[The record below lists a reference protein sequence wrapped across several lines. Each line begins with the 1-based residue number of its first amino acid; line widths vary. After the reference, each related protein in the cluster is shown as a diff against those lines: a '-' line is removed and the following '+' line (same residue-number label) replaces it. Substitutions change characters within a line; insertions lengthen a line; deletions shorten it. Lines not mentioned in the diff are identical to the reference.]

1 MLIYN
6 AKGEKAV
13 TIKEA
18 NYELKKLD
26 NEYNYWLNEK
36 EQLKSLVYP
45 KATDIRLE
53 KVDGGK
59 REDRLEKYVELLD
72 DKKIDETL
80 EYIEKRRNNLIN
92 WLDNELK
99 IMEEYE
105 PLKRKII
112 RLKEEKNLS
121 YEKIGLAVGYSTR
134 HVIRIYK
141 NAVGR
146 RDVF

>member
-1 MLIYN
+1 MTL
-6 AKGEKAV
+6 
-13 TIKEA
+13 KEA

-26 NEYNYWLNEK
+26 NDYNYWLNEK
-36 EQLKSLVYP
+36 EHLKCLIYP
-45 KATDIRLE
+45 KAIDIRSE

-59 REDRLEKYVELLD
+59 REDRLLKYAELLD

-80 EYIEKRRNNLIN
+80 EYIDRRRNNLMN

-99 IMEEYE
+99 IMEKYE

-112 RLKEEKNLS
+112 RLREEEKLS
-121 YEKIGLAVGYSTR
+121 YEQIGRIVGYSER

-141 NAVGR
+141 NAIGR
-146 RDVF
+146 RNIL

>member
-1 MLIYN
+1 M
-6 AKGEKAV
+6 

-72 DKKIDETL
+72 DKKIDDTL
-80 EYIEKRRNNLIN
+80 SYIEKRRSNLMN
-92 WLDNELK
+92 WLDNELR

-105 PLKRKII
+105 PLKREII
-112 RLKEEKNLS
+112 RLREEKNLS
-121 YEKIGLAVGYSTR
+121 YEKIGLAVGYSAR

-146 RDVF
+146 RDIF

>member
-1 MLIYN
+1 M
-6 AKGEKAV
+6 

-26 NEYNYWLNEK
+26 NDYNYWLNEK
-36 EQLKSLVYP
+36 EQLKCLIYP
-45 KATDIRLE
+45 KAIDIRPE

-59 REDRLEKYVELLD
+59 REDRLLKYAELLD

-80 EYIEKRRNNLIN
+80 EYIDRRRNNLMN

-99 IMEEYE
+99 IMEKYE

-112 RLKEEKNLS
+112 RLREEEKLS
-121 YEKIGLAVGYSTR
+121 YEKIGAIVGYSER

-141 NAVGR
+141 NAIGR
-146 RDVF
+146 RNIL

>member
-1 MLIYN
+1 M
-6 AKGEKAV
+6 

-80 EYIEKRRNNLIN
+80 SYIQSRKENLLN
-92 WLDNELK
+92 WLENEMK
-99 IMEEYE
+99 IM
-105 PLKRKII
+105 LKYGEIERVII
-112 RLKEEKNLS
+112 QLKEEGKLTNGRYKS
-121 YEKIGLAVGYSTR
+121 ITWDEISTEVHWSKSFCR
-134 HVIRIYK
+134 NVYRKYK
-141 NAVGR
+141 SKRYV
-146 RDVF
+146 D

>member
-1 MLIYN
+1 M
-6 AKGEKAV
+6 
-13 TIKEA
+13 TIKEV
-18 NYELKKLD
+18 NYELKRLD

-45 KATDIRLE
+45 RSTDIRLE

-59 REDRLEKYVELLD
+59 REDVLSKYTELLD

-80 EYIEKRRNNLIN
+80 EYIDRRRNNLMN
-92 WLDNELK
+92 WIDNELK
-99 IMEEYE
+99 IMEKYE

-112 RLKEEKNLS
+112 RLREEEKLS
-121 YEKIGLAVGYSTR
+121 YEQIGRIVGYSER

-141 NAVGR
+141 NAIGR
-146 RDVF
+146 RNIL

>member
-1 MLIYN
+1 MTL
-6 AKGEKAV
+6 
-13 TIKEA
+13 KEA

-26 NEYNYWLNEK
+26 NDYNYWLNEK
-36 EQLKSLVYP
+36 EHLKCLIYP
-45 KATDIRLE
+45 KAIDIRSE

-59 REDRLEKYVELLD
+59 REDRLLKYAELLD

-80 EYIEKRRNNLIN
+80 EYIDRRRNNLMN

-99 IMEEYE
+99 IMEKYE

-112 RLKEEKNLS
+112 RLREEEKLS
-121 YEKIGLAVGYSTR
+121 YEKIGAIVGYSTR

-141 NAVGR
+141 SAVGKR
-146 RDVF
+146 NVL

>member
-1 MLIYN
+1 M
-6 AKGEKAV
+6 

-59 REDRLEKYVELLD
+59 REDRLIKYAELLD

-80 EYIEKRRNNLIN
+80 EYIQRRKENLLN
-92 WLDNELK
+92 WLENELK
-99 IMEEYE
+99 IM
-105 PLKRKII
+105 LKYGEIESVII
-112 RLKEEKNLS
+112 QLKEEGKLINGR
-121 YEKIGLAVGYSTR
+121 YESLTWDEISKEVRWSKSFCRNVYR
-134 HVIRIYK
+134 KYK
-141 NAVGR
+141 YKR
-146 RDVF
+146 YID

>member
-1 MLIYN
+1 M
-6 AKGEKAV
+6 

-59 REDRLEKYVELLD
+59 REDRLVKYAELLD

-80 EYIEKRRNNLIN
+80 EYIQRRKENLLN
-92 WLDNELK
+92 WLENELK
-99 IMEEYE
+99 IM
-105 PLKRKII
+105 LKYGEIESVII
-112 RLKEEKNLS
+112 QLKEEGKLINGR
-121 YEKIGLAVGYSTR
+121 YESLTWDEISKEVCWSKSFCRNVYR
-134 HVIRIYK
+134 KYK
-141 NAVGR
+141 YKR
-146 RDVF
+146 YID

>member
-1 MLIYN
+1 M
-6 AKGEKAV
+6 

-59 REDRLEKYVELLD
+59 REDRLIKYTELLD

-80 EYIEKRRNNLIN
+80 EYIQRRKENLLN
-92 WLDNELK
+92 WLENELK
-99 IMEEYE
+99 IM
-105 PLKRKII
+105 LKYGEIESVII
-112 RLKEEKNLS
+112 QLKEEGKLIN
-121 YEKIGLAVGYSTR
+121 GV
-134 HVIRIYK
+134 YK
-141 NAVGR
+141 SLTWDEISSEVHWSKSFCRNVYR
-146 RDVF
+146 KYKHKRYID